1 MGWLYRLNP
10 LAKVIAVTP
19 ALALVALTTDPY
31 APLVLSALSLGLLW
45 SSRVPMYR
53 ALYALAPML
62 LVLLGFV
69 VLYPFLIRREL
80 VSHTPL
86 LFQVGSVPIYEGA
99 IAAGLRAGLRI
110 IALVSLSLLFNL
122 TTDVSDFV
130 RALVQQAR
138 LPYRVGYSIMVALR
152 FAPLLRY
159 ELELIRSAHR
169 VRGIGQPG
177 LLGDF
182 AQLRRAVVPLLAS
195 SIRRAERA
203 ALAMDGRAFGA
214 FPTRT
219 HFHTVRFAPADGAF
233 ILAFWAL
240 VALTLLVLHAL
251 GLLGPLSFVQR
262 M

>member
-10 LAKVIAVTP
+10 LAKVIA
-19 ALALVALTTDPY
+19 LAPVLAVVALTTDPF
-31 APLVLSALSLGLLW
+31 APLAFTALALVLLA
-45 SSRVPMYR
+45 SSRVPLR
-53 ALYALAPML
+53 SALYALAPML

-80 VSHTPL
+80 VSHTPTL
-86 LFQVGSVPIYEGA
+86 LQVGGVPIYEGA
-99 IAAGLRAGLRI
+99 IMAGLRAGLRI
-110 IALVSLSLLFNL
+110 IALVSLALLFNL
-122 TTDVSDFV
+122 TTDVSDFM

-138 LPYRVGYSIMVALR
+138 LPYRIGYSIMVALR

-182 AQLRRAVVPLLAS
+182 AQLRRAIVPLLAS

-214 FPTRT
+214 FSTRT
-219 HFHTVRFAPADGAF
+219 HFRRVRLTPLDGAF
-233 ILAFWAL
+233 VLAFWAL
-240 VALTLLVLHAL
+240 VALVMLALQAL
-251 GLLGPLSFVQR
+251 GVLGPLSFVQR
-262 M
+262 V